1 MPPLTL
7 PGLEREIRKK
17 LTGQGLFLAGA
28 FALAATASCAQAQAL
43 VIHGLNRIDDA
54 QAVTLEGNVHP
65 LARAEFDQGVL
76 GLETRLERMVLLLKL
91 SPAQQTRL
99 DALVEAQQNPSSPLY
114 HQWLAPAEYG
124 AQFGVSD
131 SDLAQVTAW
140 LTAQGFT
147 VDEIPQG
154 RQLVVFS
161 GTAGQVFD
169 TFHTEMHTYRVN
181 GAEHIAN
188 SQDPQIPAALAG
200 VVSGVV
206 SLHNFRRRSEMKARR
221 ALEAR
226 PQYTAGSTHYLFP
239 ADFWTVYDLNP
250 LYTAGTAGTGST
262 IAIAGRSNINLR
274 DVAAFRAM
282 AGLAPSSPTVIIDG
296 ADPGLVESDQ
306 GESTLDVEWSGAVAP
321 DAAVSLVAA
330 ASTQTT
336 DGVDLAAQYIV
347 NHAMAPVV
355 SVSYG
360 SCEREMGTAELAFYN
375 SLWEQ
380 AASQGMSVFVA
391 SGDAGAAG
399 CEAGADTK
407 GSGNAVN
414 GMCSSPYATCVGG
427 TEFNEGANAAQYWAA
442 ANSADY
448 GSTQSYIPEEVWNES
463 ALNGGTGLWASG
475 GGASTVY
482 AQPTWQA
489 EVSGAGAANGMRAV
503 PDVALSAADHDGY
516 FMVENGSYWVV
527 SGTSVASPAF
537 AGVMALVV
545 NKQGGAGQGNANAR
559 LYALAGAA
567 ANPFHATPSGNNSV
581 PGVTGFTADGA
592 EYNLATGLGSVDAAL
607 LVNGWSVN
615 VKTAPIAP
623 PRSGC
628 LRFGLLPARCR
639 PTPRMPL
646 LYATSP

>member
-1 MPPLTL
+1 MA
-7 PGLEREIRKK
+7 R
-17 LTGQGLFLAGA
+17 QDLFLAGA
-28 FALAATASCAQAQAL
+28 FALAATASCAHAQSL
-43 VIHGLNRIDDA
+43 VIHGLNRIDET

-76 GLETRLERMVLLLKL
+76 NSETRLERMVLLLKP
-91 SPAQQTRL
+91 SPAQQTQL
-99 DALVEAQQNPSSPLY
+99 DALLEAQQNPNSPLY

-124 AQFGVSD
+124 AQFGVRD

-147 VDEIPQG
+147 VDEIPEG

-169 TFHTEMHTYRVN
+169 AFHTEMHLYRVN

-206 SLHNFRRRSEMKARR
+206 SLHDFRRRSEMKARR
-221 ALEAR
+221 ALEAQ
-226 PQYTAGSTHYLFP
+226 PQYTAGGTHYLFP
-239 ADFWTVYDLNP
+239 ADFWAVYDLNP
-250 LYTAGTAGTGST
+250 LYTAGTAGAGSA
-262 IAIAGRSNINLR
+262 IAIAGRSNIDLS
-274 DVAAFRAM
+274 DVAAFRSM
-282 AGLAPSSPTVIIDG
+282 AGLAASSPAVIIDG
-296 ADPGLVESDQ
+296 TDPGLDESDQ
-306 GESTLDVEWSGAVAP
+306 DESTLDVEWSGAVAP

-336 DGVDLAAQYIV
+336 DGVDLAAEYIV
-347 NHAMAPVV
+347 NHATAPVV

-360 SCEREMGTAELAFYN
+360 SCEREMGTAELEFYN

-399 CEAGADTK
+399 CEAGADAK

-427 TEFNEGANAAQYWAA
+427 TEFNDSSNAAQYWAT

-448 GSTQSYIPEEVWNES
+448 ASAQSYIPEEVWNES
-463 ALNGGTGLWASG
+463 ALNGGAGLWASG
-475 GGASTVY
+475 GGASMVY
-482 AQPTWQA
+482 AQPMWQA
-489 EVSGAGAANGMRAV
+489 EASGAGASNGMRAV

-581 PGVTGFTADGA
+581 PGVAGFTADGA

-639 PTPRMPL
+639 PAPRMPL
-646 LYATSP
+646 LYRISP